1 MKEGTRTG
9 QGDYT
14 ACFNQSLMC
23 YFFKKQLKYDKLLE
37 CYRVRQY
44 VSEEFILQGEMQADK
59 KAKHIL
65 DGNKWYGK
73 IKQRKET
80 KRVVRKCLSD
90 KVLLEQSFKG
100 GSKEVG
106 GP

>member
-1 MKEGTRTG
+1 MQQKYKNIRLISNKDNNHLRNEGRNKNGTG
-9 QGDYT
+9 GLHSMLQPI
-14 ACFNQSLMC
+14 FNVL
-23 YFFKKQLKYDKLLE
+23 FFKKQLKYDKLLE

-44 VSEEFILQGEMQADK
+44 VEFILQGEMQTDK

-80 KRVVRKCLSD
+80 K
-90 KVLLEQSFKG
+90 
-100 GSKEVG
+100 GSEEM
-106 GP
+106 PL